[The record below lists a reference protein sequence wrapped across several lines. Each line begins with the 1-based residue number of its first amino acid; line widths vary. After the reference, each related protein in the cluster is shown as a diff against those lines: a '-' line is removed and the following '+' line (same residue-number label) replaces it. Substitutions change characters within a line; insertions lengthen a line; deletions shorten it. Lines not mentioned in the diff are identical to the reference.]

1 MNIILCVDK
10 NNGML
15 FGGKRLSQ
23 DCILREKIL
32 EIAGESRLLVNSYTA
47 KQFENQEK
55 LTVSDNFL
63 NEAGSGDF
71 CFVENENIDIEKV
84 EKVYIFNWNRVYP
97 ADTFFETD
105 LKASG
110 FKIIGKDELQGNSHK
125 KITLE
130 IFSR

>member
-55 LTVSDNFL
+55 LIVSDNFL

-71 CFVENENIDIEKV
+71 CFVENENIDIEKA

-110 FKIIGKDELQGNSHK
+110 FKKIGKDELQGNSHK

>member
-1 MNIILCVDK
+1 MNIILCIDK

-32 EIAGESRLLVNSYTA
+32 EIAGESRLLVNNYTA

-71 CFVENENIDIEKV
+71 CFVENEIIDIEKA

-110 FKIIGKDELQGNSHK
+110 FKKIGKDELQGNSHK

>member
-23 DCILREKIL
+23 DCILREKIF

-71 CFVENENIDIEKV
+71 CFVENENIDIEKI

-97 ADTFFETD
+97 ADIFFETD

-110 FKIIGKDELQGNSHK
+110 FKKIGKDEFQGNSHK

>member
-15 FGGKRLSQ
+15 FGGRRLSQ

-32 EIAGESRLLVNSYTA
+32 EIVGESKLWVNSYTA
-47 KQFENQEK
+47 KQFENQES

-63 NEAGSGDF
+63 SEAQSGEF
-71 CFVENENIDIEKV
+71 CFVENEEIDIEKA

-97 ADTFFETD
+97 ADTFFEID
-105 LKASG
+105 LKANG
-110 FKIIGKDELQGNSHK
+110 FKKSGKDEFQGNSHK

>member
-23 DCILREKIL
+23 DCVLRNKIL
-32 EIAGESRLLVNSYTA
+32 EIVGNSKLWVNSYTA
-47 KQFENQEK
+47 KQFENQDS
-55 LTVSDNFL
+55 LTISDSFL
-63 NEAGSGDF
+63 SEAQSGEF
-71 CFVENENIDIEKV
+71 CFVENEDIDIEKA

-110 FKIIGKDELQGNSHK
+110 FKKIGKDELQGNSHK

>member
-32 EIAGESRLLVNSYTA
+32 EIAGKSRLLVNNYTA

-71 CFVENENIDIEKV
+71 CFVENEIIDIEKA

-110 FKIIGKDELQGNSHK
+110 FKKIGKDELQGNSHK